1 MSTLI
6 VDNIT
11 TTQSLSKVT
20 LSASDLIEK
29 VEFFDEVS
37 EHVKSEFKDW
47 VKDQFSDLTS
57 QIDNLP
63 ELLNQMQN
71 ELINSVPTDQI
82 EIIISLLS

>member
-11 TTQSLSKVT
+11 TAQSVSKVT

-37 EHVKSEFKDW
+37 DHVKGEFRDW
-47 VKDQFSDLTS
+47 VKEQFSDLTS

-63 ELLNQMQN
+63 ELLNQMQSD
-71 ELINSVPTDQI
+71 LINSVPIEQI